1 MKSVKK
7 KPFVLRM
14 EPEMQAALEKW
25 AAEEFRSINGHI
37 EWILH
42 RALTDAGKYKRK
54 RQTHLPSQQ

>member
-1 MKSVKK
+1 
-7 KPFVLRM
+7 M